1 MGGKA
6 ADTPSAGQTET
17 VRVAGGNDL
26 DLPRRRIE
34 HCVLQPPFSPE
45 AAEGTQCPVVVAG
58 MLDKRLL
65 DARVDQIW
73 AHHVEHHH
81 DMLACFGPQRW
92 ADSYFGLLVTGPLP
106 SGLLI

>member
-6 ADTPSAGQTET
+6 ADPPSAGQTET

-26 DLPRRRIE
+26 DLPRRRRE

-45 AAEGTQCPVVVAG
+45 APEGTQCPVVVAET
-58 MLDKRLL
+58 LDRRLL

-73 AHHVEHHH
+73 AHHFQHHH
-81 DMLACFGPQRW
+81 DTVAVD
-92 ADSYFGLLVTGPLP
+92 ATDSDLEEA
-106 SGLLI
+106 S